1 MATNPTYATGL
12 LAGSSAYT
20 PAVQESTAQAT
31 WTPTQRVVKP
41 EELAQ
46 TQLANITA
54 ANSPLM
60 QQAKTTGL
68 QQAQQRGLLSS
79 SLAAGAAQGE
89 MLRAATPIALQDAS
103 TYSQAGGQ
111 TFEASSQ
118 AGQFNAAQAAQ
129 QGADNAAAVNR
140 AAELAAAQKYDLEQL
155 NTEYGLRNAQLQLQN
170 DVAKEQAQL
179 AQGNDLQKSYVSQ
192 VGQMMNNYMNGWF
205 RIQESEMTPEEKTVA
220 LGEYNNTLRT
230 WQTVTNTAYGSM
242 PQWEDQ
248 WGAVL
253 V

>member
-20 PAVQESTAQAT
+20 PAVQEATQATT

-46 TQLANITA
+46 TQLANITK

-60 QQAKTTGL
+60 QQAATAGL

-89 MLRAATPIALQDAS
+89 VLKAATPIALQDAS
-103 TYSQAGGQ
+103 TYAQAGGQ
-111 TFEASSQ
+111 TFESANQ
-118 AGQFNAAQAAQ
+118 AGQFNAGQAAQ
-129 QGADNAAAVNR
+129 QAADSAAAVNR
-140 AAELAAAQKYDLEQL
+140 AAEMATAQKYDLEKL
-155 NTEYGLRNAQLQLQN
+155 NTEYGLRNAQLQLQQQ
-170 DVAKEQAQL
+170 VAQEQTQL

-205 RIQESEMTPEEKTVA
+205 RIQESEMTPEQKAAA
-220 LGEYNNTLRT
+220 LGEYNATLRT
-230 WQTVTNTAYGSM
+230 WQMVTNTAYGSM